1 MEILE
6 TQIMMLM
13 DKIESMSHAIE
24 RLNSKF
30 SVLESQPTASHG
42 TEEEALLPERAVTSH
57 SYTQDLS
64 DLPIWDHKDVLV
76 DDDYENHRDR
86 SESRSDAYLS
96 PELQVQ
102 RLTAQLTAAYN
113 RIAALEEQLLSKRI
127 HL

>member
-13 DKIESMSHAIE
+13 EKIESMSHAIE

-30 SVLESQPTASHG
+30 SSLESQPRSTPHA
-42 TEEEALLPERAVTSH
+42 EEENHLSERASSNP
-57 SYTQDLS
+57 SYTHDLS
-64 DLPIWDHKDVLV
+64 NLPIWDHKDVLI
-76 DDDYENHRDR
+76 DDDYENRRDF

>member
-13 DKIESMSHAIE
+13 EKIESMSHAIE

-30 SVLESQPTASHG
+30 SSLESQPGSAPHA
-42 TEEEALLPERAVTSH
+42 EEENHLPERASSNH
-57 SYTQDLS
+57 SYTHDLS
-64 DLPIWDHKDVLV
+64 NLPIWDHKDVLI
-76 DDDYENHRDR
+76 DDDYENRRDF

>member
-13 DKIESMSHAIE
+13 EKIESMSHALE

-30 SVLESQPTASHG
+30 SSLESQPGSSHPPA
-42 TEEEALLPERAVTSH
+42 EEIRLPERAASSH
-57 SYTQDLS
+57 SYTHEFS

-76 DDDYENHRDR
+76 DDDYDNHRDM

-113 RIAALEEQLLSKRI
+113 RIAALEEQLLSQRI
-127 HL
+127 QL